1 MKVLLVEDEKKLIG
15 ALKYLFEKNNI
26 NLDIAEDG
34 EEGLIYAKK
43 DIYDLII
50 LDIML
55 PKMSGLEILK
65 NIRKQKKQTPVLML
79 TAKDTIEDR
88 VKGLDLGADD
98 YLVKPFAIEELLA
111 RIRSLTRRKD
121 NKFIGDL
128 IEYKDVVYDRK
139 NLNLKTKD
147 GRFDLT
153 KKEGELMELLIKR
166 PGQVFTREQIIDRLW
181 GLETDVSENNIEI
194 YIHHLR
200 KKLKS
205 SKVEI
210 KTVRGIGYSLGEK

>member
-15 ALKYLFEKNNI
+15 ALKFLFEKNNI
-26 NLDIAEDG
+26 NIDVAEDG
-34 EEGLIYAKK
+34 EEGLIFAEK
-43 DIYDLII
+43 DIYDVII

-55 PKMSGLEILK
+55 PKISGLEILK
-65 NIRKQKKQTPVLML
+65 NIRKQKNNTPILML
-79 TAKDTIEDR
+79 TAKDAVEDR

-98 YLVKPFAIEELLA
+98 YLIKPFAIEELLA
-111 RIRSLTRRKD
+111 RIRSLSRRQDKE
-121 NKFIGDL
+121 FIGDTM
-128 IEYKDVVYDRK
+128 EYQDVIYDGK
-139 NLNLKTKD
+139 NFILKTNN
-147 GRFDLT
+147 RTFDLT
-153 KKEGELMELLIKR
+153 KKEGELMEMLIKR

-205 SKVEI
+205 TRVEI

>member
-1 MKVLLVEDEKKLIG
+1 MKVLLVEDEIKLIK
-15 ALKYLFEKNNI
+15 ALKFLFEKNNI
-26 NLDIAEDG
+26 NIDVAQDG
-34 EEGLIYAKK
+34 EEGLIYSEKK
-43 DIYDLII
+43 IYDVII

-55 PKMSGLEILK
+55 PKLSGLEILK
-65 NIRKQKKQTPVLML
+65 SIRKKGNGTPVLML
-79 TAKDTIEDR
+79 TAKDTVEDK

-111 RIRSLTRRKD
+111 RVRSLSRRKD
-121 NKFIGDL
+121 KDFTGNEF
-128 IEYKDVVYDRK
+128 EFKDVKYDR
-139 NLNLKTKD
+139 NNFILKTNKEKH
-147 GRFDLT
+147 DLT
-153 KKEGELMELLIKR
+153 KKEGELMEMLIKR
-166 PGQVFTREQIIDRLW
+166 PGQIFTRDQIIDRLW
-181 GLETDVSENNIEI
+181 GLDSEVSENNIEI

>member
-1 MKVLLVEDEKKLIG
+1 MKVLLVEDEIKLIK
-15 ALKYLFEKNNI
+15 ALKFLFEKNNI
-26 NLDIAEDG
+26 NIDIAQDG
-34 EEGLIYAKK
+34 EEGLIYSEKE
-43 DIYDLII
+43 IYDVII

-55 PKMSGLEILK
+55 PKLSGLEILK
-65 NIRKQKKQTPVLML
+65 SIRKKGNGTPVLML
-79 TAKDTIEDR
+79 TAKDTVEDK

-111 RIRSLTRRKD
+111 RVRSLSRRKD
-121 NKFIGDL
+121 KDFTGNEF
-128 IEYKDVVYDRK
+128 EFKDVKYDRK
-139 NLNLKTKD
+139 NFILKTNKEKH
-147 GRFDLT
+147 DLT
-153 KKEGELMELLIKR
+153 KKEGELMEMLIKR
-166 PGQVFTREQIIDRLW
+166 PGQIFTRDQIIDRLW
-181 GLETDVSENNIEI
+181 GLDSEVSENNIEI